1 MPSHE
6 RLDLP
11 ACDVCG
17 GFVPDPEATRV
28 TLAWLGSAGEQVAD
42 ELELS
47 PHPVVCS
54 TCIAEAIVRLA
65 TGEARRD

>member
-54 TCIAEAIVRLA
+54 T
-65 TGEARRD
+65 